1 LTVHHFFVRKEAI
14 QFPLAIIDGREH
26 HHLQR
31 VLRLKKGEK
40 IRIFNEKGELF
51 SGSVEKIEGDK
62 TTVRLESCLESESLK
77 VAITVAPACLKT
89 KMMDWL
95 VQKMTELRVMMIVPL
110 LTKRTVVRLEGEGS
124 VKVARWRRLA
134 IEAAKQVQSPFFP
147 EIRPPLRLENFIVA
161 RPERKKYYL
170 SERGGALL
178 REVIQAE
185 LESGLGNLESAIICA
200 GPEGGWEKEEEELL
214 QAHQFLPIS
223 LGPRIFRA
231 ETALFTVASVL
242 AHLWNV

>member
-40 IRIFNEKGELF
+40 VRIFNEKGELF

-62 TTVRLESCLESESLK
+62 TTVRLLSRLESENLK
-77 VAITVAPACLKT
+77 VAITAAPACLKT

-95 VQKMTELRVMMIVPL
+95 VQKMTELRVMKIAPL
-110 LTKRTVVRLEGEGS
+110 LTKRTVVRLEGEGLG
-124 VKVARWRRLA
+124 KVARWRRLA

-147 EIRPPLRLENFIVA
+147 EIRPPLPLETFVVG
-161 RPERKKYYL
+161 RPEKKKYYL
-170 SERGGALL
+170 SERGGLLL
-178 REVIQAE
+178 RQVIQAE
-185 LESGLGNLESAIICA
+185 LASGLESLESAIICA

-214 QAHQFLPIS
+214 QGHQFLPIS

-231 ETALFTVASVL
+231 ETALFTVVSIF
-242 AHLWNV
+242 AHIWNG